1 MEKSLKTSFTSFM
14 ENLFIKDKLDED
26 MRNLANYIVE
36 DAKPKAISFRSGKS
50 GNLLFV
56 DKRTGEYKVFSQR
69 EVTVEGGYVTDR
81 ELGYIRVPLYSY
93 LRMVKKSNGLDTI
106 VATAQRFL
114 QASFYMI

>member
-36 DAKPKAISFRSGKS
+36 DAKPKSISFRSGKS

-56 DKRTGEYKVFSQR
+56 DKRTGEYKVFNQR